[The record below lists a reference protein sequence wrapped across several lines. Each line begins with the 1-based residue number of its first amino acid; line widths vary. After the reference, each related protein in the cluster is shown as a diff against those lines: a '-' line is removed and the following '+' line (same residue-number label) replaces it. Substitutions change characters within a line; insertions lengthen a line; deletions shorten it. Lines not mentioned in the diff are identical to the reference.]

1 MASSSSFAK
10 ERSTAFS
17 KQYDAFISHR
27 GPDVKETLAKQLYE
41 RLKARQCGAFL
52 DRQEIE
58 GGDSITSAIENA
70 IRSSVVQIAIFSK
83 RFAESKWCLEELVL
97 MLQQTD
103 ALFIPVFYDVHP
115 WELRHIE
122 NNKSQYAAAFSDYRR
137 NGRNVDK
144 LDEWKKALA
153 FAADISGYELSQY
166 QEDLCEKIVSRVL
179 QETEKM
185 KPLHV
190 AKYPVGLADLVQDFE
205 NSCSQTAGTVGI
217 FGLGGVGKTTLAR
230 ELFNRKRSSYSA
242 SSFLSDV
249 RESHAKGKLHYLQ
262 SQLLKDLFPEDQKVK
277 DLDIRSVDQ
286 GIGELKDRLGRA
298 RHLHFLII
306 LDDIDQENQLDA
318 LLPEGVLGT
327 GSLVII
333 TTRDKSVLR
342 GADIRYKMKGMDK
355 DHAKQLFCKHAFR
368 GRDPPAAYEK
378 LIKSFVQFCGGLPL
392 SLKVLGA
399 HVYRR
404 DKHYWKLELEKVKK
418 IQPKDIMK
426 RLKISID
433 GLDREEKQIFIDIA
447 CLFNKKEIPE
457 VERGVIVVDYM
468 PIKDKAISIWKAS
481 GWSAEHAVQT
491 LQDKCLVEVVM
502 GFKYPIFRMHHHL
515 RDLGRQMADELGPP
529 RLWRPDILKSMEEKG
544 FNQIL
549 EETKGRCFQS
559 FWDLALEQKITYFIA
574 ETGLVWLEIRPSFVL
589 KKISSRIPSWIP
601 LQKLYFLNV
610 WEVEELWSIFQ
621 QQFQT
626 NMQASF
632 ELRKLWIWD
641 SHSLGKLPE
650 SMAMFRHLEELRIVR
665 SLEKTDLISL
675 VQSLGQTD
683 ITSLAQS
690 LKQLS
695 NLRSLF
701 LECTEEYGF
710 CRGSFDLS
718 KSVAST
724 DLDSSASSFMVRL
737 EKIELSGPNN
747 ISKLLISGE
756 ICPILR
762 SVKVG
767 WMENLKEMD
776 LKQLEILNTLTVYQ
790 CSKLETISGLS
801 TQHRLEEIIIEGC
814 GQLQHVE
821 GVEELPGLKS
831 LVVEM
836 PDDGCAWVRNYIH
849 GLQMLPLKKIIL
861 IQQAMGEASSKFNAN
876 FFSDVIGA
884 QAISEIG
891 REEYTQ
897 YDSKVKMKSSS
908 SEITIYAFLA
918 TSLQDGLTFKFDE
931 IEYWLP
937 SQGDVLIT
945 VLLNKHDSE
954 DKKWQ

>member
-10 ERSTAFS
+10 ERSTASS

-41 RLKARQCGAFL
+41 DLKARQSGAFL

-83 RFAESKWCLEELVL
+83 RYAESKWCLEELVL

-103 ALFIPVFYDVHP
+103 ALFIPVFYDVEP

-122 NNKSQYAAAFSDYRR
+122 NNKSQQQ
-137 NGRNVDK
+137 GRQGS
-144 LDEWKKALA
+144 LALA
-153 FAADISGYELSQY
+153 G
-166 QEDLCEKIVSRVL
+166 
-179 QETEKM
+179 
-185 KPLHV
+185 
-190 AKYPVGLADLVQDFE
+190 
-205 NSCSQTAGTVGI
+205 
-217 FGLGGVGKTTLAR
+217 LAR
-230 ELFNRKRSSYSA
+230 ELFNRKRSSYGA

-262 SQLLKDLFPEDQKVK
+262 SQLLKDLFPEDQKNK

-318 LLPEGVLGT
+318 LLPEGVLGS

-333 TTRDKSVLR
+333 TTRDQSVLR

-355 DHAKQLFCKHAFR
+355 DHAKELFCKHAFR
-368 GRDPPAAYEK
+368 GCDPPDAYKK
-378 LIKSFVQFCGGLPL
+378 LIESFVEFCGGLPL

-404 DKHYWKLELEKVKK
+404 DEHYWELELKKVKQ
-418 IQPKDIMK
+418 IQPMDIMQ
-426 RLKISID
+426 RLKISFD
-433 GLDREEKQIFIDIA
+433 GLDRKEKQIFIDIA

-457 VERGVIVVDYM
+457 VERGVRVVDYM

-502 GFKYPIFRMHHHL
+502 GFKYPLFHMHNHL

-529 RLWRPDILKSMEEKG
+529 RLWRPDILKSMEEIG
-544 FNQIL
+544 FQQIL
-549 EETKGRCFQS
+549 EERKGRSFQS

-574 ETGLVWLEIRPSFVL
+574 ETGLLWLEIRPSFVL

-610 WEVEELWSIFQ
+610 WEVEEFWSIFE

-641 SHSLGKLPE
+641 SPSLGKLPE
-650 SMAMFRHLEELRIVR
+650 SMAMFRHLEELRI
-665 SLEKTDLISL
+665 
-675 VQSLGQTD
+675 
-683 ITSLAQS
+683 
-690 LKQLS
+690 
-695 NLRSLF
+695 
-701 LECTEEYGF
+701 CTEEYGF

-737 EKIELSGPNN
+737 EKIDLSGPNN

-790 CSKLETISGLS
+790 CSKLETMSGLS
-801 TQHRLEEIIIEGC
+801 TLHRLEEIIIEGC

-849 GLQMLPLKKIIL
+849 GLEMLPLKKIIL

-876 FFSDVIGA
+876 IFSDVIGA

-954 DKKWQ
+954 GRLVSVTIKKGFKVTLKVGEEGKALAILQRIVDRLYR

>member
-83 RFAESKWCLEELVL
+83 RYAESKWCLEELVL

-153 FAADISGYELSQY
+153 FAADISGYERSQY

-249 RESHAKGKLHYLQ
+249 RESHAKGKLHYLK
-262 SQLLKDLFPEDQKVK
+262 SQLLKDFFPEDQKVK

-368 GRDPPAAYEK
+368 GRGPPAAYEK

-433 GLDREEKQIFIDIA
+433 GLDREEKQILIDIA
-447 CLFNKKEIPE
+447 CLCNKKEIPE
-457 VERGVIVVDYM
+457 VERGVTVVDYM

-515 RDLGRQMADELGPP
+515 RDLGRQMADQLGPP
-529 RLWRPDILKSMEEKG
+529 RLWRPDILKSMTLNPDLYMQEEKG

-549 EETKGRCFQS
+549 EEKKEVVLFKCLGSGRIMEHIPATVPDQYAGQFRAEKVM
-559 FWDLALEQKITYFIA
+559 DLGLSLFGKASRINGNVQAFGRITYSKVLGEDRFNILGA
-574 ETGLVWLEIRPSFVL
+574 ITG
-589 KKISSRIPSWIP
+589 
-601 LQKLYFLNV
+601 
-610 WEVEELWSIFQ
+610 
-621 QQFQT
+621 
-626 NMQASF
+626 
-632 ELRKLWIWD
+632 
-641 SHSLGKLPE
+641 
-650 SMAMFRHLEELRIVR
+650 
-665 SLEKTDLISL
+665 
-675 VQSLGQTD
+675 
-683 ITSLAQS
+683 
-690 LKQLS
+690 
-695 NLRSLF
+695 
-701 LECTEEYGF
+701 
-710 CRGSFDLS
+710 GSFDLS

-724 DLDSSASSFMVRL
+724 DLDSAASSFMVRL

-801 TQHRLEEIIIEGC
+801 TLHRLEEIIIEGC

-849 GLQMLPLKKIIL
+849 GLEMLPLKKIIL

-937 SQGDVLIT
+937 SQGDVLVT